1 MRVSTPAHVLGRM
14 VCLTLQGVYT
24 IYYIDT
30 DLFAPSWL
38 PSAICIVVVAA
49 VAAVA
54 APVAVAALAVAA
66 LAVAAAAAVCTFVSA
81 PF

>member
-1 MRVSTPAHVLGRM
+1 MSSLAHVLGRM

-24 IYYIDT
+24 IYYIDI

-38 PSAICIVVVAA
+38 PSVICIVVVAA

-54 APVAVAALAVAA
+54 APVAALAVAA
-66 LAVAAAAAVCTFVSA
+66 LAAAAAVCTFVSA